1 MNRIFKD
8 NKRHVFTATK
18 EEFGLLIADFP
29 YPLEVRYEPI
39 ISFFTKLQR
48 ITLPHDR
55 EDVYEHIAGK
65 LDVYRVLGVKHM
77 EDGNVSIY
85 YQAKGKISPELLEKI
100 ERLSKEEK
108 AELVKILTETK
119 TDKYGEGDCRSCIHN
134 NCCGYCDFF
143 DATKSEQERFEEH
156 CVGCCCGD
164 GVTCNRGNGCEN
176 WEDGSETLQG

>member
-1 MNRIFKD
+1 M
-8 NKRHVFTATK
+8 
-18 EEFGLLIADFP
+18 
-29 YPLEVRYEPI
+29 
-39 ISFFTKLQR
+39 R

-65 LDVYRVLGVKHM
+65 LDVYRVLGTKYT
-77 EDGNVSIY
+77 ENNTVSIY
-85 YQAKGKISPELLEKI
+85 YQAKGKISPELLEQI

-119 TDKYGEGDCRSCIHN
+119 TDKCGEGDCRSCVHHD
-134 NCCGYCDFF
+134 CCGYCDFF

-164 GVTCNRGNGCEN
+164 GMVCNRGNGCEN
-176 WEDGSETLQG
+176 WEDGSEPLQG